1 MIFILACS
9 FCFKILILANNQD
22 IEFYILGLYANTGPI
37 VAEGLNAFIII
48 HKAQARV
55 QVLPPQTRGRDQIN
69 LDGLQHQHYH
79 NLEDGC

>member
-1 MIFILACS
+1 MIFILA
-9 FCFKILILANNQD
+9 FKILILANNQD

-55 QVLPPQTRGRDQIN
+55 QVLPPQTRDRDQIN

>member
-9 FCFKILILANNQD
+9 FCFKILIVANNQD

>member
-1 MIFILACS
+1 MIFILA
-9 FCFKILILANNQD
+9 KILILANNQD

>member
-1 MIFILACS
+1 MIVTS
-9 FCFKILILANNQD
+9 NQD
-22 IEFYILGLYANTGPI
+22 IKFYILGLYANTGPI

>member
-1 MIFILACS
+1 MIFILD
-9 FCFKILILANNQD
+9 FKILILANNQD
-22 IEFYILGLYANTGPI
+22 IEFYILGQYANTGPI